1 MPDADLLRKF
11 FADVNPVALNENL
24 DRKTL
29 STRSEDLQNI
39 IPTVEVR
46 VDEAPLC
53 MCVPRIVVQL
63 QIDNTIVVAVIV
75 SDDALP

>member
-1 MPDADLLRKF
+1 
-11 FADVNPVALNENL
+11 VNSVTLNENL

-39 IPTVEVR
+39 ISTVEVR
-46 VDEAPLC
+46 IDKAPLC

-63 QIDNTIVVAVIV
+63 QIDNTIVVTVIV
-75 SDDALP
+75 SDDVLS